1 MIDEFKSLEELYDRV
16 KPALSTKVFES
27 HEFGFEVSEIDI
39 WKYLVETRWKK
50 AHKLTLSD
58 IVNDILLKELSKG
71 YPEYR
76 KKNII

>member
-50 AHKLTLSD
+50 AHNLALSD
-58 IVNDILLKELSKG
+58 VVNDILNLDL
-71 YPEYR
+71 
-76 KKNII
+76 NDM

>member
-27 HEFGFEVSEIDI
+27 REFDFEVSEIDI

-50 AHKLTLSD
+50 AHNLALSD
-58 IVNDILLKELSKG
+58 VVNDILNLDL
-71 YPEYR
+71 
-76 KKNII
+76 NDM